1 MTNNLTVEDYTQE
14 HKGICTELF
23 IKVYSAEPFNFSWL
37 DSEKADRYL
46 SDLENSTNSKGYVLK
61 ENENI
66 VGVCLGQREE
76 HFMNVGYK
84 INEFFI
90 EPDHQ
95 HMGLGS
101 YFLEEVENRLRD
113 CDVKIMTLFTQRHM
127 DSFTFYQK
135 HDYIPSEETVHMSK
149 LIRQEAPLETVEV

>member
-37 DSEKADRYL
+37 DFEKADRYL

-61 ENENI
+61 ENEYV

-95 HMGLGS
+95 HKGLGS
-101 YFLEEVENRLRD
+101 YFLEEVENRLRES
-113 CDVKIMTLFTQRHM
+113 DVKIMTLFTQRHM

-135 HDYIPSEETVHMSK
+135 HNYIPSEETVHMSK